1 MGSEGGGIDLNFG
14 TPEPVLWAIRSPSPR
29 LTAAIVM
36 VGLTSEEELRRSEKE
51 VGMKKEELL
60 LLLLVVDDEKEKVAS
75 FCGFNVGSVLF
86 WNWLLV
92 WEFIA
97 GDKEDHGV

>member
-60 LLLLVVDDEKEKVAS
+60 LLLLVVDDEKEKVD
-75 FCGFNVGSVLF
+75 VGY
-86 WNWLLV
+86 
-92 WEFIA
+92 EFAEVSKLPEEVIREKLRREI
-97 GDKEDHGV
+97 GLQR